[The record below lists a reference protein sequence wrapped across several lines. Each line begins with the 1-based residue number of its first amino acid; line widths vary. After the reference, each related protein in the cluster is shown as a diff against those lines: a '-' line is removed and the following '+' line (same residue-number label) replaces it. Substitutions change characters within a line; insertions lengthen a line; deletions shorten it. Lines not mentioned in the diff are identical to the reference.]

1 MWKVRIVWCQRSKN
15 KTIVNVSER
24 KSKMA
29 TGSHNN
35 KIVLYVEEYPSSIN
49 NEVVDGK
56 CDSPS
61 IKKKEEIYNIPS
73 NNTSHVVPNGNDVDE
88 ECFNEG
94 LEI

>member
-15 KTIVNVSER
+15 KTIVNVSDR

-73 NNTSHVVPNGNDVDE
+73 NNTFHAVPNGNDVDE
-88 ECFNEG
+88 ECFDKG